1 MDELASDSARSS
13 TSPRRGLASKLIVRV
28 IVVSLVPL
36 LLVGAIAVFAVL
48 SLADQADR
56 EVRESGDLLA
66 DDVVATQLQGE
77 AAGIISEVERFVDER
92 IGDAVDLA
100 ATTEVLDA
108 AEAGSAEANSLGIV
122 GIDPAQVEAQVPAHS
137 LAVSPTLDAALAAKV
152 ADSAF
157 VGSIL
162 VTDQYGNTAAS
173 SAPTAEVFVG
183 DEAWWTDAFDT
194 GGSVSPFRFDATANL
209 FAVDVAVPVSNSSA
223 TIGVLRM
230 SIDVSYI
237 QDLAD
242 ALAVR
247 SGSDVSIVNAEGLLL
262 ADTAT
267 GHDLT
272 RIMNA
277 ELTLDPAA
285 DADIIQ
291 SQADTAAAGSFRTGT
306 GIVGFA
312 RSTASDIGSAVN
324 LLVVLD
330 QDEQVALAPLSGLDA
345 LRDDLKSASRNLM
358 LVLLTLTVAAIIAS
372 FVVARVLV
380 RTIVRPIVA
389 LRDAANRVADV
400 ELPRVME
407 EIEHQEEG
415 AEPPSLQPIEL
426 DTGDEVEELARAFTS
441 VQDTAVRLA
450 SVQAE
455 ARRRNV
461 AQAFVSMG
469 RRNQNLI
476 GRQLEFIEQLEQSES
491 DPQTLANLFK
501 LDHLATRLRRNAESL
516 LVLAGEEPAR
526 RWGVPVSIID
536 VVRSAASE
544 IEDFPR
550 VELSR
555 LEDQPVQG
563 SVVAELSHLL
573 AEVVENA
580 LAFSPPNTTVLVAG
594 RRRPEGYELA
604 VVDRGIGMT
613 ASELEEANERLAS
626 PAEFDRAPTQRL
638 GLFVVG
644 RLAARHGIR
653 VKMVPSA
660 IGQGVTVLL
669 LLPPTLLEA
678 GYHPDSTPTTA
689 AAPTGVTPEPETASM
704 APTSLEAA
712 PAFHPPIV
720 DQPNA
725 FEPRA
730 VESPQAYVPPSFE
743 PPAYEPQGS
752 APQTFEPQT
761 FEPPAVE
768 QSQPFESPA
777 QDPAAYE
784 PHTHEPNAFEPAF
797 AETAPDAPMTEVRV
811 DTDTRSSLEDTDTP
825 SSLDDSGNPPALPHP
840 DGSHSSDTST
850 ERGGSPWG
858 TESEASPPQ
867 LPRRESATSFDA
879 APPSIEPASAGLPRR
894 EGAGVA
900 WGETASPVPP
910 VPNVPVPTAEVPAPS
925 RSDDGPDVTPSGLR
939 RRRSTEPL
947 PVAPARPL
955 ATIDEMGPERDPDA
969 VRATLRRFMTGVGH
983 GRRLAGDS
991 EAPDPISTGG
1001 GHDE

>member
-1 MDELASDSARSS
+1 MDELASDSARGS

-28 IVVSLVPL
+28 IAVSLIPL

-77 AAGIISEVERFVDER
+77 AASVISEVERFIDER
-92 IGDAVDLA
+92 IGDAADLA
-100 ATTEVLDA
+100 ATTEVRSA
-108 AEAGSAEANSLGIV
+108 AEAGSSEANRLGIV

-137 LAVSPTLDAALAAKV
+137 LAVSPSLDADLAAK
-152 ADSAF
+152 AEDSAF
-157 VGSIL
+157 IGSIL
-162 VTDQYGNTAAS
+162 VTDRYGNTAAS
-173 SAPTAEVFVG
+173 SAPTAEVFIG
-183 DEAWWTDAFDT
+183 DEAWWTQAFDT
-194 GGSVSPFRFDATANL
+194 GGSVSPFRFDATGNQ
-209 FAVDVAVPVSNSSA
+209 FAVDVAVPISDSAA
-223 TIGVLRM
+223 TIGVLRV
-230 SIDVSYI
+230 SIDVSYV

-242 ALAVR
+242 ALSLR
-247 SGSDVSIVNAEGLLL
+247 SGSDVSIVNADGLLL

-272 RIMNA
+272 RIMNG
-277 ELTLDPAA
+277 ELVLDPTV

-291 SQADTAAAGSFRTGT
+291 SQADAAAAGSFRTET

-312 RSTASDIGSAVN
+312 RSTQSDIGSAVN

-330 QDEQVALAPLSGLDA
+330 QNEQIALAPLSGLDS
-345 LRDDLKSASRNLM
+345 LRDDLNSASRNLM
-358 LVLLTLTVAAIIAS
+358 LVLLALTVAAIAAS
-372 FVVARVLV
+372 FVVSRLLV
-380 RTIVRPIVA
+380 RAIVRPILA

-476 GRQLEFIEQLEQSES
+476 GRQLEFIEQLEESES

-580 LAFSPPNTTVLVAG
+580 LAFSPPNTAVLVAG
-594 RRRPEGYELA
+594 RRRAEGYELA

-613 ASELEEANERLAS
+613 ETELQEANERLAN

-644 RLAARHGIR
+644 RLAARHGVR

-660 IGQGVTVLL
+660 AGQGVTVLL
-669 LLPPTLLEA
+669 LLPPTLLED
-678 GYHPDSTPTTA
+678 GYHTEATPTLATA
-689 AAPTGVTPEPETASM
+689 APSVEARPEVQ
-704 APTSLEAA
+704 
-712 PAFHPPIV
+712 PP
-720 DQPNA
+720 
-725 FEPRA
+725 
-730 VESPQAYVPPSFE
+730 VESREPAPYE
-743 PPAYEPQGS
+743 PPAYEPPAF
-752 APQTFEPQT
+752 APPAYEPPAFVPAAVEPPAYEAPA
-761 FEPPAVE
+761 FEPPSVE
-768 QSQPFESPA
+768 SLAAESPVA
-777 QDPAAYE
+777 EAYE
-784 PHTHEPNAFEPAF
+784 PVGESGAAEPVGEPGLA
-797 AETAPDAPMTEVRV
+797 DAVP
-811 DTDTRSSLEDTDTP
+811 
-825 SSLDDSGNPPALPHP
+825 
-840 DGSHSSDTST
+840 
-850 ERGGSPWG
+850 ERGGSPWA
-858 TESEASPPQ
+858 TDPEASAPPQ
-867 LPRRESATSFDA
+867 LPRREPATSYDAGPPA
-879 APPSIEPASAGLPRR
+879 APSLPRR
-894 EGAGVA
+894 EPA
-900 WGETASPVPP
+900 ETAWSE
-910 VPNVPVPTAEVPAPS
+910 PTADVPASAVAGPTP
-925 RSDDGPDVTPSGLR
+925 RDLRNDDGPDVTPSGLR
-939 RRRSTEPL
+939 RRRPTEPL
-947 PVAPARPL
+947 PVTSARPMMPD
-955 ATIDEMGPERDPDA
+955 DEIGPERDPDA

-983 GRRLAGDS
+983 GRRLAGDP